1 MAFGGSREGPV
12 GVVLAGGESRRMG
25 RDKALLPWRGGTL
38 AQHAR
43 DRLAAVCAE
52 VVVADR
58 GRGVVAGAHSVADGA
73 GAGPAAGLL
82 GAAATSPGRSL
93 LVLACDL
100 PFVPVGLLLALA
112 RLGAGADLVMP
123 VSSRGPEP
131 LAAFYGPSALAA
143 LTMAVARG
151 ELALNRLLEDGT
163 LRVLRLEVARLS
175 RHGDP
180 ALLFQNVNTAADWR
194 AAESAGF

>member
-1 MAFGGSREGPV
+1 
-12 GVVLAGGESRRMG
+12 
-25 RDKALLPWRGGTL
+25 
-38 AQHAR
+38 
-43 DRLAAVCAE
+43 
-52 VVVADR
+52 
-58 GRGVVAGAHSVADGA
+58 
-73 GAGPAAGLL
+73 LL
-82 GAAATSPGRSL
+82 GAAAASPGRSL

-143 LTMAVARG
+143 LTMAVERG

-180 ALLFQNVNTAADWR
+180 ALLFQNVNTAADLR
-194 AAESAGF
+194 AAESAGS